1 MNVALDHIICG
12 GLILVLIFTALA
24 FGTVESWSIALFE
37 LLVLV
42 LLALWGIK
50 VAVEGQLTLLIP
62 SVMWPLLALFVVGVL
77 QSVVIG
83 GADGQG
89 RSLSLDVEVT
99 RLTVVTLLCVIIAC
113 LLFANFLVRE
123 ERVQKVG
130 VFLVFYGLIF
140 SVFGLVQ
147 HFSWN
152 GKFFWFVEPTRQLSA
167 PFGSFVNHSHFAGY
181 VEMMMPF
188 PLAMILFKSVNREAR
203 IFYGFAAIVMGVAA
217 VISLSRGGMISMLAG
232 LLFVLLSS
240 LLVLQRRH
248 SWSRHAPR
256 LPLTILVSR
265 MGAGF
270 CVLLMIVGGIFWV
283 GADPVINR
291 VAITKLSGEIKP
303 GEQTLYSSRG
313 FIWQGTLKMI
323 ADYPLIGIGLG
334 AYETVYPRYSGH
346 DTASLRVAQA
356 HNDYLQIL
364 ADAGVVGG
372 VLAGWFLWLL
382 VRDFF
387 AGLRHPDP
395 KMAALALGAGGGI
408 FAMLVHSVFDF
419 NLQLPSNEL
428 MFLLLAAI
436 VSVIGL
442 AVRRQPGAR
451 KIARPIPRAK
461 QEAIPLIARS

>member
-1 MNVALDHIICG
+1 MSVALDHIISV

-37 LLVLV
+37 LAMLI
-42 LLALWGIK
+42 LLALWGIQAV
-50 VAVEGQLTLLIP
+50 VAGRLNLLIP
-62 SVMWPLLALFVVGVL
+62 SLAWPLLALFVVGLL
-77 QSVVIG
+77 QSCVLSG
-83 GADGQG
+83 PEGQL
-89 RSLSLDVEVT
+89 RSLSLDVEAT
-99 RLTVVTLLCVIIAC
+99 RLTVVTLFCVIVAF
-113 LLFANFLVRE
+113 LMFANFLARE

-188 PLAMILFKSVNREAR
+188 ALVMILFRTVNQEAR
-203 IFYGFAAIVMGVAA
+203 LFYGFAAIVMGVAV

-232 LLFVLLSS
+232 LFFVLLSS
-240 LLVLQRRH
+240 LFVLRKR
-248 SWSRHAPR
+248 SGRSRQASR
-256 LPLTILVSR
+256 LPITALASR
-265 MGAGF
+265 VAAGVF
-270 CVLLMIVGGIFWV
+270 VLLMIVGGIFWV

-313 FIWQGTLKMI
+313 FIWKGTLKMI

-334 AYETVYPRYSGH
+334 AYETIYSRYSGH

-372 VLAGWFLWLL
+372 VLACWFLWLL
-382 VRDFF
+382 VRDFL

-395 KMAALALGAGGGI
+395 ALAALALGAGGGI
-408 FAMLVHSVFDF
+408 FAMLVHSIFDF

-436 VSVIGL
+436 VSMISL
-442 AVRRQPGAR
+442 AARRQRGSKTTAR
-451 KIARPIPRAK
+451 LIPRAK